1 MIITYFRSSSFN
13 CHNMCPQQYFCEY
26 VLGWRGKGGLKA
38 DKGTIVHKV
47 LEIMCLAKKAE
58 QDGLSSFID
67 DVIGSVSST
76 SYDIDKITE
85 QVYKYYSE
93 GNPQHDWKEKDFKD
107 CSKWVYK
114 TLEMNDGIFDPRN
127 RHVVEDWGEYD
138 YVLNGEK
145 VKGRLALKGTID
157 LITKVEDGFYEIV
170 DWKTGRRLDWA
181 TGKEKTYA
189 SLQNDPQ
196 LRIYHYA
203 AMKLY
208 PEAKQIMVTINYMND
223 GGAFSM
229 YFSEKDISKTK
240 EMLRRKFEQIKSTRI
255 PMLKK
260 SWKCTKLCHQG
271 KSTFEGTS
279 IHPMMENRHGERTS
293 YGEYMT
299 KCEQIKYEIERKG
312 IQKVT
317 EDYMAENHSVAK
329 YKAPG
334 SLE

>member
-1 MIITYFRSSSFN
+1 
-13 CHNMCPQQYFCEY
+13 MCPQQYFCEY

-127 RHVVEDWGEYD
+127 RHVVDAEPHFDFEIDEDWGEYD

>member
-1 MIITYFRSSSFN
+1 
-13 CHNMCPQQYFCEY
+13 MCPQQYFCEY

-38 DKGTIVHKV
+38 DKGTIVHKI
-47 LEIMCLAKKAE
+47 LEIMSLAKKAE
-58 QDGLSSFID
+58 QDGLSSFVD
-67 DVIGSVSST
+67 DVIGEVSST
-76 SYDIDKITE
+76 SYDIDEITE

-93 GNPQHDWKEKDFKD
+93 GNPHHEWKEKDLKD

-127 RHVVEDWGEYD
+127 RNVVDAEPHFDFEIDEDWAEYE

-145 VKGRLALKGTID
+145 VKGRLALKGTMD
-157 LITKVEDGFYEIV
+157 LITEIDEGFYEIV

-181 TGKEKTYA
+181 TGQEKTYA
-189 SLQNDPQ
+189 KLQNDPQ

-229 YFSEKDISKTK
+229 HFSEKDIPKTK
-240 EMLRRKFEQIKSTRI
+240 EMLRKKFEQIKATRI

-260 SWKCTKLCHQG
+260 SWKCTKLCDQG

-279 IHPMMENRHGERTS
+279 IHPIIENRHGQRTS

-299 KCEQIKYEIERKG
+299 KCEQVKYEIERKG

-317 EDYMAENHSVAK
+317 EDYMAEDHNVAK